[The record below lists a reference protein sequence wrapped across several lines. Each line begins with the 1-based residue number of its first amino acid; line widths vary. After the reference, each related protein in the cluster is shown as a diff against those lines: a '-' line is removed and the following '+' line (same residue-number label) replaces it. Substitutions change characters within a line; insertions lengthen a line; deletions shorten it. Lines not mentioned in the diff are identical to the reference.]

1 MKTAVSIPDEVF
13 EEADR
18 LAKELKTSRSDLYSR
33 ALKEFLARHAPDA
46 VTDAMNRV
54 VADVGETSDPFVS
67 RAARLALKRT
77 EW

>member
-67 RAARLALKRT
+67 RAARLALERT

>member
-13 EEADR
+13 KEADR
-18 LAKELKTSRSDLYSR
+18 LAKNLKTSRSDLYSR

-54 VADVGETSDPFVS
+54 VADVGERSDPFVS
-67 RAARLALKRT
+67 RAARLALERS

>member
-18 LAKELKTSRSDLYSR
+18 LAREMKTSRSDLYSR
-33 ALKEFLARHAPDA
+33 ALKEFLARHASDA
-46 VTDAMNRV
+46 VTDAMNRAC
-54 VADVGETSDPFVS
+54 ADVGQQRRELT
-67 RAARLALKRT
+67 RKAARKVLERT

>member
-1 MKTAVSIPDEVF
+1 MKTAVSIPDDVF

-18 LAKELKTSRSDLYSR
+18 LARDLKTSRSDLYSR

-46 VTDAMNRV
+46 VTDAINRACSEIGDAPRTFERK
-54 VADVGETSDPFVS
+54 VARRILEQ
-67 RAARLALKRT
+67 T